1 MTEDRQPKNAM
12 HSKLQDSETAYRD
25 LFQNAPVG
33 IFRSTSQGR
42 LLQANP
48 TMARLLGWDSPEEA
62 VSYYQELGRQIYQ
75 DPESRKEF
83 ISILQEKGQVQGF
96 EHQAL
101 CMDGQRR
108 WLSVNARVS
117 TYHGPW
123 DFVLDGFVWDISP
136 RKEQESHLQQTR
148 RLLDEIIEF
157 LPDATLVIDTQGRVI
172 AWNRAIEEL
181 TGAVKEDMLGRGEY
195 EYGRLLYGYPCPIL
209 VDIVLAEPERRPQ
222 LQKDYEYVSWSQEI
236 LYGEAYAPLVKAG
249 QGAHLWGAAARL
261 RDGAGNLIG
270 AIESMRDVSE
280 RKQVEKRL
288 QESEEL
294 YRSITENTFDLTCL
308 LELHGNY
315 IYYNTRYLDVLG
327 YSSQELLGCNVLE
340 IIHPED
346 QEKVAQALQQG
357 AAEGWDQ
364 HRLSFRMRCKDGS
377 YKWLDNRARLLK
389 DEQRRPQVI
398 LAVGQDITERRKLE
412 QQLQQAR
419 KMEAVGTLAGGIA
432 HDFNNILQVIN
443 GYANI
448 LLQECA
454 VQNSDRNKLQQIL
467 RSGQYGAELVRKLL
481 AFSRKLEG
489 QKRPLDLNQEVQETV
504 QILRST
510 LPKMIDIQLSL
521 EQDLWP
527 VEADP
532 VQMEQ
537 ILLNLGS
544 NAADAM
550 AQGGRLE
557 IQTRNEYLQAD
568 ISRQQPELA
577 PGSYVLLTVSDTGCG
592 MDDQTRDKVFE
603 PFFSTKEVGKGSG
616 LGLASVYG
624 IVKAHQGHVL
634 CYSQSGQGTSFK
646 IYLPAGSE
654 SDQEAEQVQQVQEP
668 VPGSGTVLVVDDEPT
683 IRDLTQEML
692 ENMGYTVLCAASG
705 EEALQIFQ
713 DQHQDID
720 VVLLDI
726 GMPGMGGYNCM
737 LKMLGIDP
745 GARVL
750 IASGY
755 AGKLNVEQ
763 AMQAGAV
770 GFMSKPFQMRD
781 LGEKLVELLGRDPGS
796 QPG

>member
-1 MTEDRQPKNAM
+1 MPQDQNSDPKVQAARDKLLRLSLESSHKSYYPQLRQQLERLRQSGEDLSVTLNSIGEGVIATDRQGRITRMNPTAESLTGWSQTEAKGRHLGEVFHIVNA
-12 HSKLQDSETAYRD
+12 HTRGACQDPVQKVLESGKIQGLANDTLLLSRQGREYQIADSAAPIQDGTGGEVRGVVLVFRDVSQEYSMRKALEASEAAYRD

-48 TMARLLGWDSPEEA
+48 SMAKLLGWASPEEA
-62 VSYYQELGRQIYQ
+62 VFYYQDLGRQIYQ
-75 DPESRKEF
+75 DLETREKF

-101 CMDGQRR
+101 CQDGQTR
-108 WLSVNARVS
+108 WLSINARVS
-117 TYHGPW
+117 EYYGPW
-123 DFVLDGFVWDISP
+123 DFVLDGFVWDITP
-136 RKEQESHLQQTR
+136 RKEQESHLKQTR

-157 LPDATLVIDTQGRVI
+157 LPDATLVIDTQGKVL

-181 TGAVKEDMLGRGEY
+181 TGVGKEEMLGKGDY
-195 EYGRLLYGYPCPIL
+195 EYSRLLYGRPCPIL
-209 VDIVLAEPERRPQ
+209 VDIVLADSGKRPG
-222 LQKDYEYVSWSQEI
+222 LEKTYEYISWREEI
-236 LYGEAYAPLVKAG
+236 LYGEAYAPAVHNGK
-249 QGAHLWGAAARL
+249 GAYLWGAAGTL
-261 RDGAGNLIG
+261 RDGSGNLIG
-270 AIESMRDVSE
+270 AIESIRDVSE

-308 LELHGNY
+308 LELSGHY
-315 IYYNTRYLDVLG
+315 IYHNTRYLDVMG
-327 YSSQELLGCNVLE
+327 YSSQELLGCNVLK

-346 QEKVAQALQQG
+346 QEKVMQALQQG
-357 AAEGWDQ
+357 VAEGWDQ

-389 DEQRRPQVI
+389 DEQGRPQRI
-398 LAVGQDITERRKLE
+398 LAVGQDITEHRKLE

-527 VEADP
+527 VEAD
-532 VQMEQ
+532 
-537 ILLNLGS
+537 
-544 NAADAM
+544 
-550 AQGGRLE
+550 
-557 IQTRNEYLQAD
+557 RN
-568 ISRQQPELA
+568 
-577 PGSYVLLTVSDTGCG
+577 
-592 MDDQTRDKVFE
+592 
-603 PFFSTKEVGKGSG
+603 
-616 LGLASVYG
+616 
-624 IVKAHQGHVL
+624 
-634 CYSQSGQGTSFK
+634 
-646 IYLPAGSE
+646 
-654 SDQEAEQVQQVQEP
+654 QVQQV
-668 VPGSGTVLVVDDEPT
+668 LMN
-683 IRDLTQEML
+683 L
-692 ENMGYTVLCAASG
+692 
-705 EEALQIFQ
+705 
-713 DQHQDID
+713 
-720 VVLLDI
+720 
-726 GMPGMGGYNCM
+726 
-737 LKMLGIDP
+737 
-745 GARVL
+745 
-750 IASGY
+750 
-755 AGKLNVEQ
+755 
-763 AMQAGAV
+763 
-770 GFMSKPFQMRD
+770 
-781 LGEKLVELLGRDPGS
+781 
-796 QPG
+796 